1 MLQACWTLNI
11 HHLGRIV
18 ITIKWYC
25 LVSRNSAYALYFV
38 SLANSRINRLIRVS
52 VRLTGYKHNYAT
64 IIPNRNWTDGSFE
77 PWTASSCRMS
87 HSWWPNFICL
97 LEKWQ
102 ISVAF
107 VPFYYFLKFSLWALF
122 QMYAATRPHYIAT
135 INASHYYKLWTKWYK
150 NALPWKS
157 LAFKLHSI

>member
-77 PWTASSCRMS
+77 PWTASSCMMS

-102 ISVAF
+102 ISLHLF
-107 VPFYYFLKFSLWALF
+107 HSIISWNFRCEHSF
-122 QMYAATRPHYIAT
+122 QMYAATRPRYIAT
-135 INASHYYKLWTKWYK
+135 INASHYHKLWTKWYK

-157 LAFKLHSI
+157 LAFNLHSI